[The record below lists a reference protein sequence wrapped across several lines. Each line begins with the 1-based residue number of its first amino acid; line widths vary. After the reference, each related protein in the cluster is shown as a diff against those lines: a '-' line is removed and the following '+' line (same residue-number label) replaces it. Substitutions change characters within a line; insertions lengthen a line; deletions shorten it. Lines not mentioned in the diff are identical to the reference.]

1 MNEKEIIEALE
12 NAYDI
17 IQELEETINE
27 LTKDKPVELGVRAR
41 ARFVLCQINDILYE
55 TL

>member
-1 MNEKEIIEALE
+1 MKEDHIELLGI
-12 NAYDI
+12 AYDM